1 MSQTF
6 TIDTPAILS
15 FDFKWLTDE
24 EDQAPQ
30 FDDIFH
36 VTLNGT
42 TILSHSVDMPEVN
55 TSPYPD
61 LATDDVWYTVSSL
74 GPTNGS
80 DFEDGASP
88 WFAQLYPIPA
98 AGTYT
103 LEFLVS
109 DNGNHSVDSG
119 LLVDNV
125 RLDGALLTHTAAPA
139 DPVVT
144 IKAVEVISSFLVA
157 DVVGVVGSTEEED
170 AGLWRLLLHE
180 SDNVWEIA
188 TDSDLTDPQGLWL
201 TKPTNVLWTIDDD
214 GDELWVIEDTCSGK
228 VTLVSPAD
236 GTLIPSTSE
245 VDVEW
250 AAVNGA
256 KKYDVKYDSTWL
268 DPPTSKT
275 KTTLTGLTAGRSYDW
290 KVRVAVGAPWHSR
303 WSSQWEFSLA
313 PMAPVNLVP
322 ENGAQNMPLMPS
334 FNWTAVP
341 DAIVYQFEL
350 GLEPDFSDATM
361 VETTLTFL
369 TWGTELLYDHNYY
382 WRVRAETETGFS
394 DWCLSNFHTRV
405 EAIPPVTVE
414 PPPTPTINLPQP
426 TVTVVPPDVNVTL
439 PPPQVTVVP
448 PDITVDVPPVVT
460 VTQQPQPTLV
470 LPEREEPGTPVYIWV
485 IVAIGAILT
494 IAVIVLIIRTRRVV

>member
-1 MSQTF
+1 
-6 TIDTPAILS
+6 
-15 FDFKWLTDE
+15 
-24 EDQAPQ
+24 
-30 FDDIFH
+30 
-36 VTLNGT
+36 
-42 TILSHSVDMPEVN
+42 
-55 TSPYPD
+55 
-61 LATDDVWYTVSSL
+61 
-74 GPTNGS
+74 
-80 DFEDGASP
+80 
-88 WFAQLYPIPA
+88 LYPIPNP
-98 AGTYT
+98 GTYT
-103 LEFLVS
+103 LEFLVA
-109 DNGNHSVDSG
+109 DNANHIMDSG
-119 LLVDNV
+119 LLIDNV
-125 RLDGALLTHTAAPA
+125 RLDEALLTHPGVPA

-144 IKAVEVISSFLVA
+144 IKAVQVISSFLVV
-157 DVVGVVGSTEEED
+157 DVVGVVGPVEEED

-188 TDSDLTDPQGLWL
+188 SDSDLVAPWGLWL
-201 TKPTNVLWTIDDD
+201 TEPTNVLWTIDDEATGYP

-256 KKYDVKYDSTWL
+256 KKYDVKYDSTHL
-268 DPPTSKT
+268 EAVTSKT
-275 KTTLTGLTAGRSYDW
+275 STTLTGLTAGRSYDW
-290 KVRVAVGAPWHSR
+290 KARVAVGQPWHSR
-303 WSSQWEFSLA
+303 WSSSWEFSLA

-322 ENGAQNMPLMPS
+322 ENGAQNMPLLPS

-341 DAIVYQFEL
+341 DAITYQFEL

-369 TWGTELLYDHNYY
+369 TWETELLYDHNYY
-382 WRVRAETETGFS
+382 WRVRAETATGFS
-394 DWCLSNFHTRV
+394 DWCLSNFHTRM
-405 EAIPPVTVE
+405 EPIPPVIVE

-426 TVTVVPPDVNVTL
+426 TVTVVPPDLDVDVTL